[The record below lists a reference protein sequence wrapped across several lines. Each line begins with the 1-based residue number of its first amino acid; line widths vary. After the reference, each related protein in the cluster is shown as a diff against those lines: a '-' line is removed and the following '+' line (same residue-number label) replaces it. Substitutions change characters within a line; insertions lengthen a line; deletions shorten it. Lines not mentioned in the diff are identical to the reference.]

1 VPQTIRD
8 ILTQLPGKL
17 DAEAAE
23 GVTAVYQF
31 DLSDPGGGRY
41 YLMIDDG
48 TCCVTEGSHPD
59 PHVTLA
65 MSGADALGLLSGN
78 LSGQAMAMS
87 GRLSVSG
94 DIGLALQL
102 KALFPTV
109 KAS

>member
-1 VPQTIRD
+1 MIRD
-8 ILTQLPGKL
+8 ILNQLPGKL
-17 DAEAAE
+17 DADAAE
-23 GVTAVYQF
+23 GLTAVYQF

-48 TCCVTEGSHPD
+48 ACSVTEGSHPD

-65 MSGADALGLLSGN
+65 MSGADALGLLKGN

-102 KALFPTV
+102 KSLFPSV
-109 KAS
+109 KTA

>member
-1 VPQTIRD
+1 MPQTIRD
-8 ILTQLPGKL
+8 ILNQLPDKL
-17 DAEAAE
+17 DVEAAE

-48 TCCVTEGSHPD
+48 TCSVAEGSHPD
-59 PHVTLA
+59 PHVTLV
-65 MSGADALGLLSGN
+65 MSGADALGLLSGT

-102 KALFPTV
+102 KSLFPSV
-109 KAS
+109 KTA

>member
-1 VPQTIRD
+1 MPETIRD
-8 ILTQLPGKL
+8 ILTQLPEKL
-17 DAEAAE
+17 DAEAAD
-23 GVTAVYQF
+23 GVTAIYQF

-41 YLMIDDG
+41 YLMVDDG
-48 TCCVTEGSHPD
+48 TCSVTEGSHPD
-59 PHVTLA
+59 PHVILA

-102 KALFPTV
+102 KALFPSV